1 MIRKEMSERLKR
13 AKERNERRINRSRSM
28 TLPSGVTP
36 FRTLQSQLCE
46 FDLTKFKGNSEG
58 TLQTPFGTV
67 SVKVD
72 RNCQREIFGP
82 DKIKWSYVNICK
94 QLDGFIQ
101 QSILLNV
108 NEAIAIFLIETILK
122 YLERPS
128 IPGIQ
133 SINDITQTPVSIP
146 GLNID
151 QQHAAACLCGIL
163 MLAESHTSRVPTGGK
178 WERAAMRGVLR
189 TKKFDWVFGGN
200 ADSGSYIPSHS
211 SRVSQWRASRPDG
224 FVTGPAQAKS
234 IVEGTKSA
242 FETSISFQAN
252 ANLSRN
258 LEEDLSE
265 SSDEED
271 VFVKCS
277 HCHEMVSKEEAN
289 WADDGIYYCDHC
301 WGKLF
306 T

>member
-1 MIRKEMSERLKR
+1 M
-13 AKERNERRINRSRSM
+13 
-28 TLPSGVTP
+28 
-36 FRTLQSQLCE
+36 
-46 FDLTKFKGNSEG
+46 
-58 TLQTPFGTV
+58 
-67 SVKVD
+67 
-72 RNCQREIFGP
+72 
-82 DKIKWSYVNICK
+82 
-94 QLDGFIQ
+94 
-101 QSILLNV
+101 LNG

-178 WERAAMRGVLR
+178 WERAAMRDVLR
-189 TKKFDWVFGGN
+189 TKKFNWVFGGN

-211 SRVSQWRASRPDG
+211 SRVSRWRALRPDG